1 MKPIRIL
8 LVEDHALVRAGIR
21 SLLQSTDA
29 VQVIAEASNGR
40 EALVEAEKHMP
51 DVVLMDIAMKGLN
64 GIEATS
70 RLIQSCPKI
79 RVLILSMHMNEEYI
93 LQALRAGAAGYLLKD
108 AEISELEF
116 AIRAVVQ
123 GKTYLSPSIAEHVVE
138 YVRFAE
144 NHTSTSSQDR
154 LTPRQREV
162 LQMIAEGNT
171 TKEIAEQLHI
181 SVNTVETHRRQ
192 LMETL
197 NIHDIA
203 RLVKYALR
211 TGLTSSEE

>member
-1 MKPIRIL
+1 VKPIRVL
-8 LVEDHALVRAGIR
+8 LVEDHTLVRAGIR
-21 SLLQSTDA
+21 SLLQS
-29 VQVIAEASNGR
+29 VEWILVVAEASNGR
-40 EALVEAEKHMP
+40 EALLLADEHEP

-70 RLIQSCPKI
+70 RLIQKRPKI

-108 AEISELEF
+108 AEMSELEF
-116 AIRAVVQ
+116 AIQAVVQ

-144 NHTSTSSQDR
+144 NQTDVNRQNR

-162 LQMIAEGNT
+162 LQLIAEGNT
-171 TKEIAEQLHI
+171 TKAIAEQLHI
-181 SVNTVETHRRQ
+181 SVNTVETHRKQ
-192 LMETL
+192 LMDTL
-197 NIHDIA
+197 NIHEITG
-203 RLVKYALR
+203 LVKYALR